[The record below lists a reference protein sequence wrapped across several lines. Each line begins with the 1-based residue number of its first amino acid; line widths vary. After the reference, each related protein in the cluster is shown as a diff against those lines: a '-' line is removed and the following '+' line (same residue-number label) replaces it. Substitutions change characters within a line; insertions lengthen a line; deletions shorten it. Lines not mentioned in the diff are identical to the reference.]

1 MSNLLLET
9 LLLSSKVDPSESCDA
24 TYETLPVAVAESTE
38 DLDTALNKLD
48 AAGGMATS
56 LHGEKI
62 YLHLIPN

>member
-48 AAGGMATS
+48 AAGGVW
-56 LHGEKI
+56 LHRYMEKKFI
-62 YLHLIPN
+62 CI